1 MAIYHCSAK
10 IIGRSSGRSA
20 VGSAAY
26 RAGERLENERDGITH
41 DYTKKSGV
49 VYTEI
54 IAPENAPDW
63 ATDRSRLWNE
73 VERVEKSSKAQL
85 AREIEIALPA
95 ELKREQQ
102 IELVQ
107 EYAKDLAK
115 QGMIVDVAMHDK
127 GDGNPHAHLMATLR
141 QIDKDGT
148 WKEKQRK
155 EYILDKDGNK
165 QYDPKKKTYKCK
177 TVKTTDW
184 DKPETLDRWREN
196 WAKVV
201 NKHLERA
208 GHEQRV
214 DHRSYKEQG
223 IEKIPTIH
231 EGVASRKI
239 DSRENQIGERC
250 EINREIAKDNR
261 RLAAYIRQ
269 ETLLQERKEIERQPE
284 PVPAVQKQP
293 ELPQQRQKEEVQPST
308 PVLPKEP
315 PQPKIEQ
322 QPWLENQET
331 HLSSMI
337 KEVDDYYNKLYVKD
351 WELGNEIEKINK
363 EIAEIRKPYREEA
376 IETYISEKW
385 GLKWE
390 QMQSEKRSITR
401 EIQAYHDKEGY
412 SFLDKHVTGKYKRD
426 GELLYKKSVDY
437 DRREDELAGTMN
449 RARNDLKVG
458 RGDIGEVD
466 KLVDRALEK
475 EPRCQ
480 DKLQELEK
488 RKEYAA
494 EQRIENSGKMR
505 DIKEMRDNMHKVK
518 ERSSNDY
525 GLSFPMG
532 RDEKGKKTFEQTM
545 ENKQLREKLKPVMKE
560 FSNELHA
567 KYRELR
573 DHRRERTQ
581 DMDRGG
587 RSR

>member
-54 IAPENAPDW
+54 IEPENAPDW

-115 QGMIVDVAMHDK
+115 QGMIVDIAMHDK

-184 DKPETLDRWREN
+184 DKPETLEKWREN
-196 WAKVV
+196 WAKTV

-315 PQPKIEQ
+315 PQPKIEK

-385 GLKWE
+385 GLKWQ
-390 QMQSEKRSITR
+390 QM
-401 EIQAYHDKEGY
+401 
-412 SFLDKHVTGKYKRD
+412 
-426 GELLYKKSVDY
+426 
-437 DRREDELAGTMN
+437 
-449 RARNDLKVG
+449 
-458 RGDIGEVD
+458 
-466 KLVDRALEK
+466 
-475 EPRCQ
+475 
-480 DKLQELEK
+480 
-488 RKEYAA
+488 
-494 EQRIENSGKMR
+494 
-505 DIKEMRDNMHKVK
+505 
-518 ERSSNDY
+518 
-525 GLSFPMG
+525 
-532 RDEKGKKTFEQTM
+532 
-545 ENKQLREKLKPVMKE
+545 
-560 FSNELHA
+560 
-567 KYRELR
+567 
-573 DHRRERTQ
+573 
-581 DMDRGG
+581 
-587 RSR
+587 